1 MRSRKNILFNLTIIL
16 LLACTACDRSTRHV
30 TENLSQAEELIWT
43 APDSALHIL
52 ESIPTSRH
60 LIGKEQADYVLLLSL
75 AQYRCYIPV
84 SSDSSMIDLAVE
96 YYKDKNDADKKGA
109 AFYVKGCILEE
120 YSKDIPNALLAY
132 KEAEKCIPSMND
144 KHYVARI
151 YSSLGYINQ
160 CSFNFEL
167 AKEYYQ
173 KAVQANIDGKD
184 TAAQT
189 SNLLNLLQLYHIFHD
204 TDSVNQCITKLLQF
218 SSSLKDSILQSKI
231 YHNIAVSKMYQEKY
245 EEAESFF
252 SCALHISPAS
262 PPYKTMS
269 GLAQLYIKRGQ
280 KERAD
285 SLFQNALL
293 SKDLS
298 LRAYIYNQLYDEAWK
313 AENYKKIAQYARLYI
328 DTSDS
333 SIYNSHLHQEVLKVQ
348 RKYDH
353 MQLLYQKSRQTNII
367 YSSIII
373 IFIVSGILWFLFIQ
387 YKKKRKE
394 ENEKL
399 RAEIAELVEVLDKM
413 STSCNKTQKELQ
425 DQINALKSKQEKDV
439 LMSPEEY
446 AAIQNTI
453 DKLTK
458 EKEQNEKE
466 QHQEYEKLQ
475 AQFEALNQK
484 LKEVE
489 KQNNRFRLIYGNYDC
504 VEQKDIKALQVALN
518 LSQNKPCNIS
528 DDRED
533 IKHWLNLS
541 RNGFADKLHKT
552 YPMLDKTFLD
562 ICYLAALG
570 LSIDE
575 IAQYAGNIKR
585 RSVERYMSLICQ
597 EVQYPM
603 SGKKGFESFINH
615 ILTI

>member
-1 MRSRKNILFNLTIIL
+1 MGYFGFYLFN
-16 LLACTACDRSTRHV
+16 TR
-30 TENLSQAEELIWT
+30 
-43 APDSALHIL
+43 
-52 ESIPTSRH
+52 
-60 LIGKEQADYVLLLSL
+60 
-75 AQYRCYIPV
+75 
-84 SSDSSMIDLAVE
+84 
-96 YYKDKNDADKKGA
+96 
-109 AFYVKGCILEE
+109 
-120 YSKDIPNALLAY
+120 
-132 KEAEKCIPSMND
+132 
-144 KHYVARI
+144 
-151 YSSLGYINQ
+151 
-160 CSFNFEL
+160 
-167 AKEYYQ
+167 
-173 KAVQANIDGKD
+173 
-184 TAAQT
+184 
-189 SNLLNLLQLYHIFHD
+189 
-204 TDSVNQCITKLLQF
+204 
-218 SSSLKDSILQSKI
+218 
-231 YHNIAVSKMYQEKY
+231 
-245 EEAESFF
+245 
-252 SCALHISPAS
+252 
-262 PPYKTMS
+262 
-269 GLAQLYIKRGQ
+269 
-280 KERAD
+280 
-285 SLFQNALL
+285 
-293 SKDLS
+293 
-298 LRAYIYNQLYDEAWK
+298 
-313 AENYKKIAQYARLYI
+313 
-328 DTSDS
+328 
-333 SIYNSHLHQEVLKVQ
+333 
-348 RKYDH
+348 
-353 MQLLYQKSRQTNII
+353 
-367 YSSIII
+367 
-373 IFIVSGILWFLFIQ
+373 
-387 YKKKRKE
+387 RKE

-541 RNGFADKLHKT
+541 RDGFADKLHKT